1 MTQEFRVINMNFKS
15 RTAFSSCD
23 SEIEMTNEFGFLA
36 MHLRRFVAYWFVVP
50 FTDNIQ

>member
-1 MTQEFRVINMNFKS
+1 MNFKS

-36 MHLRRFVAYWFVVP
+36 MHLRGFVAYWFVVP
-50 FTDNIQ
+50 FTSKPKIVATSKNP